1 MNSSMGDTVHILS
14 VNVEFHGQKEGQ
26 KLPTTQAY
34 LFDRAGRLVDVK
46 SVGKEQVT
54 FEINLNQRYQVM
66 VGPHLVATTEQ
77 PPADLL
83 AQLTK
88 AKAIMKDYIPELG
101 LASLS
106 FTLFPPIWICW
117 FPTCIPVYGTVRKL
131 LNPGYAP
138 ICTGTVQIFQVDLA
152 CTLDSFTFFDLT
164 TLRDR
169 LVQLLRVP
177 FSGVAQNVDVRRTN
191 TPNLKAN
198 LAATAQF
205 SNTTPA
211 PANLAFAT
219 ASAGTSAFSL
229 EQVTATLSVLDGTA
243 LKQFLVQQ
251 KLLFWPYWCE
261 LIPDGAFCWQELG
274 EVPLQSDGS
283 FFAEVCFWC
292 PDDFPDLYFEVVQ
305 NIDGITRE
313 IYDPQIAC
321 STYYNYDGSSPV
333 DIIVEDPNAVACQ
346 PNPNP
351 GPPYLYVWPTG
362 IGNEDLGNIDGLE
375 TGFGT
380 GLLPGSA
387 PGEDRPFG
395 GTLSLQ
401 MQFDPNLQGNNIQY
415 YRWSYMFDGDSGFTP
430 INATVVHRYMTFTV
444 LPGPVFEIHLNPVT
458 LGPQLVGGNPS
469 LFAIPDP
476 NLDWIDINDPV
487 DRPFAYF
494 DSTGGVTPRRSGMC
508 TLMLEMFD
516 NAGNFVP
523 CNNTRGTSTLGDQP
537 SDPATPGAFTY
548 ILPQVGGP
556 PNTFTNAPT
565 PNITDDGRLIFR
577 IRVDNNAT
585 DAELTGVSTP
595 LGSTDNDPCGFLH
608 YNLGSD
614 PVTIDYVAFHPNNF
628 LDWYL
633 RVSRGLS
640 GVVAGIPSV
649 PPAPPSPVPN
659 NTSSGSPGSPAAFI
673 NSASALLGTCTQAAF
688 AVNLD
693 CYARAT
699 DGYSR
704 QSQYDRSATIAF
716 ALTTP

>member
-1 MNSSMGDTVHILS
+1 MNTSMGNTMHTLS
-14 VNVEFHGQKEGQ
+14 VNVKFHDQKEGQ

-34 LFDRAGRLVDVK
+34 LFDRTGRLVDAK
-46 SVGKEQVT
+46 SIGKEQVT
-54 FEINLNQRYQVM
+54 FEINPDQRYQVM
-66 VGPHLVATTEQ
+66 VGPHLVTAKEQ
-77 PPADLL
+77 PPADLM

-88 AKAIMKDYIPELG
+88 AKAITKDYIPELG

-117 FPTCIPVYGTVRKL
+117 FPTCIPVYGTVRKS

-152 CTLDSFTFFDLT
+152 CTLDSFTFYDLI

-177 FSGVAQNVDVRRTN
+177 LSGITQ
-191 TPNLKAN
+191 NLKAN
-198 LAATAQF
+198 LATTAKISDAAT
-205 SNTTPA
+205 A
-211 PANLAFAT
+211 PANLAFAA
-219 ASAGTSAFSL
+219 ASASTSAISL

-251 KLLFWPYWCE
+251 NPIFWSFWCE
-261 LIPDGAFCWQELG
+261 LIPDSAFCWQELG

-292 PDDFPDLYFEVVQ
+292 PQDFPDLYFEVIQ
-305 NIDGITRE
+305 NVDGITRE

-346 PNPNP
+346 PNSNP
-351 GPPYLYVWPTG
+351 GPTYLYVWPTG
-362 IGNEDLGNIDGLE
+362 IGNEDLGNINGLE
-375 TGFGT
+375 TGLGT
-380 GLLPGSA
+380 GLLPGSG

-395 GTLSLQ
+395 GTLSVQ
-401 MQFDPNLQGNNIQY
+401 MQFDPNLQANNIQY
-415 YRWSYMFDGDSGFTP
+415 YRWSYMFDGDAGFTP

-476 NLDWIDINDPV
+476 NLDWIDINDPA

-516 NAGNFVP
+516 SSGNFVP
-523 CNNTRGTSTLGDQP
+523 CNNTRGASTLGDQP

-548 ILPQVGGP
+548 ILPQIGGP
-556 PNTFTNAPT
+556 PNTYTNAPT

-577 IRVDNNAT
+577 IQVDNNAT

-595 LGSTDNDPCGFLH
+595 LGSTDTDPCGFLH
-608 YNLGSD
+608 YNSGSD
-614 PVTIDYVAFHPNNF
+614 PVTIDYVAFQLNNF

-633 RVSRGLS
+633 SVSRGLS
-640 GVVAGIPSV
+640 GVVAGIP
-649 PPAPPSPVPN
+649 PSPPPN
-659 NTSSGSPGSPAAFI
+659 NTSSGSHGSPAAFI

-688 AVNLD
+688 AVNLY
-693 CYARAT
+693 CQARAT

-704 QSQYDRSATIAF
+704 QSQYDTSATIAF